1 MMDNRAKMDL
11 AFILSFI
18 KHLLLLILVAV
29 LLLIGSRAL
38 VVLAPILFALVLSQ
52 AAVTISKFIL
62 KYWPKPDDEQA
73 LTRHPH
79 RIQKKL
85 SVFVYIVIL
94 LLLLALIGGLMY
106 YLVSIIR
113 YVYNQFPNLIRESEI
128 LEKISNIFNDS
139 NRLLGIE
146 LNPTISTKIEESIIS
161 LAQKIIAALPGVLAA
176 MLQSASRMISGL
188 PRTILV
194 LLITVMAGYYFITE
208 SNKLYALLLRFIPDR
223 VFVRKLFSVTN
234 RLTKTLFRILGG
246 YVVLLAFTFLI
257 SLIGFLIVGVP
268 NAVTWAIVAAVVD
281 LLPIL
286 GITTT
291 LIPISLYFFIQSLP
305 WQAVGVL
312 ILMALIIVLRRF
324 IEPSVL
330 GNAMELHPI
339 VTLLSMIIGIMIY
352 GLGGLLLGPLAFVI
366 LRELFVAFEMEQ
378 KVRKVFA
385 ELMAKREQTD
395 LDEQ

>member
-1 MMDNRAKMDL
+1 MMDNRTKADL

-18 KHLLLLILVAV
+18 KHLLLLILIAV
-29 LLLIGSRAL
+29 LLFIGSRAL
-38 VVLAPILFALVLSQ
+38 VILAPILFALVLSQ
-52 AAVTISKFIL
+52 AAVTIGKFIL
-62 KYWPKPDDEQA
+62 KFRQKSDAAHA
-73 LTRHPH
+73 LTEHPH
-79 RIQKKL
+79 RVQKKL

-113 YVYNQFPNLIRESEI
+113 YVYYQFPNLIRESEI
-128 LEKISNIFNDS
+128 LEKISSIFNDS

-146 LNPTISTKIEESIIS
+146 LDPTISTKIEESVIS
-161 LAQKIIAALPGVLAA
+161 VAQKIIAALPGVLAA
-176 MLQSASRMISGL
+176 MLQYVSKMISGL

-223 VFVRKLFSVTN
+223 IFVRKLFSVTN

-246 YVVLLAFTFLI
+246 YIVLLAFTFLI
-257 SLIGFLIVGVP
+257 SLIGFLIIGVP

-291 LIPISLYFFIQSLP
+291 LIPMALYFFIQSLP

-312 ILMALIIVLRRF
+312 ILMVSIIVLRRF
-324 IEPSVL
+324 IEPTIL

-378 KVRKVFA
+378 KIRQIFA
-385 ELMAKREQTD
+385 ELMAKREPAD

>member
-1 MMDNRAKMDL
+1 MMDDRAKMDL
-11 AFILSFI
+11 AFILSFF
-18 KHLLLLILVAV
+18 KHFLLLILIAV
-29 LLLIGSRAL
+29 LLFIGSRAL

-52 AAVTISKFIL
+52 AAVTISTFIL
-62 KYWPKPDDEQA
+62 KHWQKTGADQS
-73 LTRHPH
+73 LTKHPH
-79 RIQKKL
+79 RAQKKL

-106 YLVSIIR
+106 YLISILR
-113 YVYNQFPNLIRESEI
+113 YVYYQFPNLIRESEI
-128 LEKISNIFNDS
+128 LDKISNIFHGS
-139 NRLLGIE
+139 KSFFGIE
-146 LNPTISTKIEESIIS
+146 LNPTISAKIEESLIS
-161 LAQKIIAALPGVLAA
+161 FAQKIIAALPGVLAT

-223 VFVRKLFSVTN
+223 IFVRKIFSVTN

-246 YVVLLAFTFLI
+246 YIVLLAFTFLV
-257 SLIGFLIVGVP
+257 SLIGFLIIGVP

-291 LIPISLYFFIQSLP
+291 LIPMSLYFFIQSSP
-305 WQAVGVL
+305 WQAIGVL
-312 ILMALIIVLRRF
+312 ILMVSIIVIRRF
-324 IEPSVL
+324 IEPTIL

-352 GLGGLLLGPLAFVI
+352 GLAGLLLGPLAFVI
-366 LRELFVAFEMEQ
+366 LREIFVAFEMEQ
-378 KVRKVFA
+378 KIRRIFA
-385 ELMAKREQTD
+385 ELMTKRERAD
-395 LDEQ
+395 LDE

>member
-1 MMDNRAKMDL
+1 MDNRAKTDL

-18 KHLLLLILVAV
+18 KHLLLLILIAV
-29 LLLIGSRAL
+29 LLFIGSRAL
-38 VVLAPILFALVLSQ
+38 VILAPILFALVLSQ
-52 AAVTISKFIL
+52 AAVTISRFIL
-62 KYWPKPDDEQA
+62 EFRQKYNAGQA

-79 RIQKKL
+79 RVQKKL

-113 YVYNQFPNLIRESEI
+113 YVYYQFPNLIRESEI

-146 LNPTISTKIEESIIS
+146 LNPTISTKIEESVIS
-161 LAQKIIAALPGVLAA
+161 VAQKIIAALPGVLAA
-176 MLQSASRMISGL
+176 MLQSVSRMISGL

-246 YVVLLAFTFLI
+246 YIVLLAFTFLI
-257 SLIGFLIVGVP
+257 SLIGFLIIGVP

-291 LIPISLYFFIQSLP
+291 LIPMSLYFFIQSLP

-312 ILMALIIVLRRF
+312 ILMVSIIVLRRF
-324 IEPSVL
+324 IEPTIL
-330 GNAMELHPI
+330 GNTMELHPI

-378 KVRKVFA
+378 KIRQIFA
-385 ELMAKREQTD
+385 ELMVKRERAD

>member
-1 MMDNRAKMDL
+1 MDNRAKTDL

-18 KHLLLLILVAV
+18 KHLLLLILIAV
-29 LLLIGSRAL
+29 LLFIGSRAL
-38 VVLAPILFALVLSQ
+38 VILAPILFALVLSQ
-52 AAVTISKFIL
+52 AAVTISRFIL
-62 KYWPKPDDEQA
+62 EFRQKYNAGQA

-79 RIQKKL
+79 RVQKKL

-113 YVYNQFPNLIRESEI
+113 YVYYQFPNLIRESEI

-146 LNPTISTKIEESIIS
+146 LNPTISTKIEESVIS
-161 LAQKIIAALPGVLAA
+161 VAQKIIAALPGVLAA
-176 MLQSASRMISGL
+176 MLQSVSRMISGL

-246 YVVLLAFTFLI
+246 YIVLLAFTFLI
-257 SLIGFLIVGVP
+257 SLIGFLIIGVP

-291 LIPISLYFFIQSLP
+291 LIPMSLYFFIQSLP

-312 ILMALIIVLRRF
+312 ILMVSIIVLRRF
-324 IEPSVL
+324 IEPTIL

-378 KVRKVFA
+378 KIRQIFA
-385 ELMAKREQTD
+385 ELMVKRERAD